1 MSQGQRGGP
10 AGRVLPSPLKTL
22 LVPCLGY
29 TMAILLDEAER
40 HYQTIDEARRLDR
53 VGSQIELVRTR
64 ELLVRFLGS
73 EPCRVLDVGGG
84 AGVHSFWLA
93 ERGYQVT
100 LVDAVAKHIELA
112 KGENSRRKAKLVEAR
127 VGDARSLVEQDETFD
142 AVLLF
147 GPLYHLTNR
156 VDRQVA
162 LQEALRVLRPGGV
175 LLAVAI
181 SRFAS
186 TVNFLLSGE
195 LDDDVFAEIARCD
208 RRTGDHRNPTSDP
221 SYFTTSYWHGPQ
233 ELREELES
241 CGFEVTRLVAV
252 EGPAR
257 VMRAYESNWTDSSCR
272 EKLLEAVRDLEEE
285 PSLLG
290 MSVHILAVASK

>member
-1 MSQGQRGGP
+1 
-10 AGRVLPSPLKTL
+10 
-22 LVPCLGY
+22 
-29 TMAILLDEAER
+29 MAILVDEAER

-53 VGSQIELVRTR
+53 MGSQIELVRTR
-64 ELLVRFLGS
+64 ELLVRVLGS
-73 EPCRVLDVGGG
+73 QPLSILDVGGG

-93 ERGYQVT
+93 DQGHQVT
-100 LVDAVAKHIELA
+100 LVDAVERHVEQAKD
-112 KGENSRRKAKLVEAR
+112 ENSRRKAGLLNVR
-127 VGDARSLVEQDETFD
+127 VGDARSLVDRDDAFD

-147 GPLYHLTNR
+147 GPLYHLTSHA
-156 VDRQVA
+156 DRKVA

-186 TVNFLLSGE
+186 TLNFLLSGE
-195 LDDDVFAEIARCD
+195 LNDDVFTEIARCD
-208 RRTGDHRNPTSDP
+208 RRTGEHRNPTDDP
-221 SYFTTSYWHGPQ
+221 SFFTTSYWHGPQ
-233 ELREELES
+233 EFRSEIQS
-241 CGFEVTRLVAV
+241 CGFEVTRLLAV

-257 VMRAYESNWTDSSCR
+257 LMRAYESNWTDPSCR

-290 MSVHILAVASK
+290 MSVHILAVASKSQKTPA